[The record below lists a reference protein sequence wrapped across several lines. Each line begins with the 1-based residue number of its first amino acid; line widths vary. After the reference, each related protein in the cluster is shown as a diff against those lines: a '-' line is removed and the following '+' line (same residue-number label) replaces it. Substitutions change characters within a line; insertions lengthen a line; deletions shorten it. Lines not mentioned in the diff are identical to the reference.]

1 MSIDD
6 KAAPRRPWVAAAAVA
21 LALLAP
27 AGATAQQPGPRAEA
41 RPASGA
47 IRGRIRLEA
56 GRRQVVAPEEV
67 AQTVLYFLPDA
78 GAARPATKQLS
89 STTYTKGF
97 EPNLLV
103 ATVGSTVSFPN
114 RDVIIHNVFSATPG
128 SSFDLGSYGP
138 GQTRSQRFERPGL
151 VVVNCNVHRGMRA
164 NVLVL
169 ETPHSTQARPDGSF
183 ALTGLPAAPGTL
195 VIWHPRAAA
204 QSIAWNGRAALTVER
219 TLVATRPRIGGGS

>member
-1 MSIDD
+1 MSIDT
-6 KAAPRRPWVAAAAVA
+6 KAAPRRAWGAVVVVG

-27 AGATAQQPGPRAEA
+27 VGASAQQAGPRAEPRA
-41 RPASGA
+41 ASAA

-56 GRRQVVAPEEV
+56 GRRQAVAPEEV
-67 AQTVLYFLPDA
+67 AQTVLYFLPDG
-78 GAARPATKQLS
+78 GAARPAPRQLS
-89 STTYTKGF
+89 SVTYTKGF

-138 GQTRSQRFERPGL
+138 GQTRSQRFDRPAL

-183 ALTGLPAAPGTL
+183 VLSGLPASPGTL
-195 VIWHPRAAA
+195 VIWHPRAAP
-204 QSIAWNGRAALTVER
+204 QSIAWNGRTPLTVER